1 VSVRLVGVGRGC
13 RAVAVFPLVGALAA
27 TLLLAACQTTAPPAP
42 SVAGDPRDKVIET
55 YGEPLARQH
64 NGNVEVWQYCESST
78 AAADE
83 GSEEGAVETAEAEEE
98 AEAGPRRDR
107 LHLVWLVDGVVTGES
122 HHEYALDGCRRRYIV
137 DLDSPPVRG

>member
-1 VSVRLVGVGRGC
+1 MSARLGAVGLGR
-13 RAVAVFPLVGALAA
+13 RAVAVFPLGGVVAA
-27 TLLLAACQTTAPPAP
+27 ALLLAACQTTPPPAP

-64 NGNVEVWQYCESST
+64 NGNVEVWQYCES
-78 AAADE
+78 AAAAAEDGDE
-83 GSEEGAVETAEAEEE
+83 AAEEAAEE

-137 DLDSPPVRG
+137 DLGSPPVRG